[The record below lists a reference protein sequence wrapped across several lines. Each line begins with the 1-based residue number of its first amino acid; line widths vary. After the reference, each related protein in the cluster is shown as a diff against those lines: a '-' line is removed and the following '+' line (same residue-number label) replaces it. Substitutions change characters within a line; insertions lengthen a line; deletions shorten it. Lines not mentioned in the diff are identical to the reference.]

1 MTSSPAPTACTA
13 SSAAKSKPPR
23 PASSCPQTV
32 HTPTPT
38 TRPKQAIALT
48 SAPDFAANYACVYG
62 ISDPLPALPAGRIQT
77 IYQSSASAL
86 LFSGR
91 NGVLYWFVMTA
102 LVHPLAPGTAPRY
115 TAADIAAATAQVA
128 RVPLT
133 SDGTTTTFADVYAAR
148 RTAVMTPLEEGV
160 AVRWTHARAALL
172 GDAAHKMVPHAA
184 MGANQALE
192 SAACFANA
200 LFELRGALG
209 GLPPRGVPSRLVGAR
224 LAAYERRRRG
234 RVTEVVRG
242 AGFACR
248 AQLKAGEQE
257 RRYVEALPGLR
268 DEVWLGKVLES
279 LFEAEKLEGWEA
291 DSERVRY
298 YSSQQARRKGGESL
312 ASL

>member
-1 MTSSPAPTACTA
+1 
-13 SSAAKSKPPR
+13 
-23 PASSCPQTV
+23 
-32 HTPTPT
+32 
-38 TRPKQAIALT
+38 
-48 SAPDFAANYACVYG
+48 
-62 ISDPLPALPAGRIQT
+62 
-77 IYQSSASAL
+77 
-86 LFSGR
+86 
-91 NGVLYWFVMTA
+91 MTA
-102 LVHPLAPGTAPRY
+102 LAHPIALGTAPRY
-115 TAADIAAATAQVA
+115 TAADIAAATARVA

-133 SDGTTTTFADVYAAR
+133 SDGTTTFANVYTAR

-160 AVRWTHARAALL
+160 AARWTHARTALL

-192 SAACFANA
+192 LAACFANA
-200 LFELRGALG
+200 LFELRRALG
-209 GLPPRGVPSRLVGAR
+209 GLPPRGMPSRLVGAR

-242 AGFACR
+242 ARFACR
-248 AQLKAGEQE
+248 AQLKVGEQG